1 MADRILITGA
11 TGTTGNAL
19 ARHLNAAGADFVRA
33 TRKPD
38 GPHDRQFDWRDGQSY
53 DLALDGVSKIYL
65 VAPTDTSEP
74 LAVMLPFLE
83 QAIEGGVEKFVL
95 LSASSLPRGG
105 PMMGAV
111 HEWLAEQDV
120 NWSVLRPTWF
130 MQNFV
135 TQHLSSIQANSVI
148 YSATGQGR
156 VPFIDA
162 SDIAAVAAR
171 VLLDSSLVQN
181 ADIVLTGPQSLTYAD
196 VAAVL
201 SKISG
206 RTIRHINLT
215 PEQLAARHRANG
227 LPDDYATTL
236 ALMDAAIAEGSEDRV
251 SAGVAD
257 ITGRAPNDL
266 EAVLS
271 TYRVNLMLAA

>member
-11 TGTTGNAL
+11 TGTTGSAL
-19 ARHLNAAGADFVRA
+19 TRHLNTAEADFVRA

-135 TQHLSSIQANSVI
+135 TQHLSSIHEDNAI

>member
-11 TGTTGNAL
+11 TGTTGSAL
-19 ARHLNAAGADFVRA
+19 TRHLNTAEADFVRA

-105 PMMGAV
+105 PMTGAV

-135 TQHLSSIQANSVI
+135 TQHLSSIHEDNAI